1 MSASSPIVVLDSG
14 LGGLT
19 VVRALMEA
27 APGEQVLYFG
37 DTARLPYGNKT
48 ADTVTDFVRQIV
60 RYLLPWR
67 PKQVIIA
74 CNTASALALAAV
86 RASFPGLAITGVIEP
101 GAKAAAIAGGTKQS
115 PTIGIIATEATI
127 GSKAY
132 DRAIHRRR
140 NYARL
145 LLRPTPLLVPMI
157 EDGRKPDDPLVRLA
171 LKQYLQPFAKH
182 PLDVLVLGCTHY
194 PIYKEVIQQ
203 MLGSHIGVI
212 DSAQQCA
219 EDVTRRL
226 ASHGLLRTAMKL
238 QAGAGSTGAAVA
250 RTAPAVGSLRC
261 FVTDDPARFQRL
273 APRFLGSE
281 IDPPIWVRPQELYA
295 REPMPLSESA

>member
-1 MSASSPIVVLDSG
+1 VSASSPIVVLDSG

-19 VVRALMEA
+19 VVRALQEA
-27 APGEQVLYFG
+27 APNEQIIYFG
-37 DTARLPYGNKT
+37 DTARLPYGSKT
-48 ADTVTDFVRQIV
+48 AETVTGFVRQIIA
-60 RYLLPWR
+60 YLMPWR

-74 CNTASALALAAV
+74 CNTASALALPGV
-86 RASFPGLAITGVIEP
+86 RIGFPTLAITGVIEP

-127 GSKAY
+127 ASKAY

-140 NYARL
+140 NYAKL
-145 LLRPTPLLVPMI
+145 LLRPTPLLVPLI

-171 LKQYLQPFAKH
+171 VKQYLHPFTKH
-182 PLDVLVLGCTHY
+182 PLDVMVLGCTHY
-194 PIYKEVIQQ
+194 PIYRQLIQHV
-203 MLGSHIGVI
+203 LGPHVNVI

-219 EDVTRRL
+219 EDVARRL
-226 ASHGLLRTAMKL
+226 ASHGMLRPAMKL
-238 QAGAGSTGAAVA
+238 QTDGAGQAAPTGN
-250 RTAPAVGSLRC
+250 LRC

-273 APRFLGSE
+273 APRFLARE
-281 IDPPIWVRPQELYA
+281 IDPPILVRPQELYA